1 LKTAHAKVD
10 SITTDTVIVDEVDD
24 EGKIMHLAKIAFEKF
39 FIRNM
44 KIDNPEP
51 AYQKYI
57 FMMLGIECLKK
68 NKV

>member
-1 LKTAHAKVD
+1 MKTAHAKVA
-10 SITTDTVIVDEVDD
+10 SITAETVTVNEVDD
-24 EGKIMHLAKIAFEKF
+24 EGKMMHLAKIAFEKF

-57 FMMLGIECLKK
+57 FIMVDIERLKK
-68 NKV
+68 NTV